1 MRLQSIVRTA
11 LVMMAVVGT
20 ASSAWAQD
28 YPQKAIRLFI
38 GQSAGGAVDTV
49 ARLLA
54 EQMSTELGQ
63 TVIVEYRP
71 GASGMIAAQATAT
84 STPDGYT
91 LGLLD
96 AGALAVS
103 PVLQKKISYDVSRD
117 FTYLGLVA
125 KIPLVLAAH
134 PSLQPSTLEELTS
147 FLKQQ
152 PGNLSYA
159 SSGVGGPLHLAMETY
174 KQRTG
179 TEITH
184 VPYQGG
190 APALTAVVGGHVPL
204 LFIDTNLG
212 GEYARAGKLKL
223 IAVATTSRNPK
234 IPDVPTFS
242 EAGIKDF
249 EFAPWVGL
257 TGPAGMPE
265 PVVQRLT
272 DALAKVMAGDQLAR
286 KIRDVGLVPTGS
298 TSKQFTAFAAS
309 ELENYRTLIQERK
322 ISLGE

>member
-1 MRLQSIVRTA
+1 
-11 LVMMAVVGT
+11 
-20 ASSAWAQD
+20 
-28 YPQKAIRLFI
+28 
-38 GQSAGGAVDTV
+38 
-49 ARLLA
+49 
-54 EQMSTELGQ
+54 
-63 TVIVEYRP
+63 
-71 GASGMIAAQATAT
+71 
-84 STPDGYT
+84 
-91 LGLLD
+91 
-96 AGALAVS
+96 
-103 PVLQKKISYDVSRD
+103 
-117 FTYLGLVA
+117 
-125 KIPLVLAAH
+125 
-134 PSLQPSTLEELTS
+134 
-147 FLKQQ
+147 
-152 PGNLSYA
+152 
-159 SSGVGGPLHLAMETY
+159 
-174 KQRTG
+174 
-179 TEITH
+179 
-184 VPYQGG
+184 
-190 APALTAVVGGHVPL
+190 
-204 LFIDTNLG
+204 
-212 GEYARAGKLKL
+212 LKL